1 MDWLWVVVMAVR
13 AASPAADDRW
23 AVSLAELDEQRAVA
37 FARAEPRRLEG
48 VYVRGSRALSADAR
62 TISRYATRDARVV
75 GARLRIL
82 SCRVIDSSSRRVR
95 LDVVDRLG
103 PARIAWGDGSTTP
116 LPDDEPSRRVV
127 TLSRTDHGWRIS
139 ASAAMPAE

>member
-23 AVSLAELDEQRAVA
+23 AVTLAGLDEQRAVA

-48 VYVRGSRALSADAR
+48 VYARGSRALSADAR
-62 TISRYATRDARVV
+62 TISGYATRDARVV

-103 PARIAWGDGSTTP
+103 PARIAWR
-116 LPDDEPSRRVV
+116 SR
-127 TLSRTDHGWRIS
+127 
-139 ASAAMPAE
+139 